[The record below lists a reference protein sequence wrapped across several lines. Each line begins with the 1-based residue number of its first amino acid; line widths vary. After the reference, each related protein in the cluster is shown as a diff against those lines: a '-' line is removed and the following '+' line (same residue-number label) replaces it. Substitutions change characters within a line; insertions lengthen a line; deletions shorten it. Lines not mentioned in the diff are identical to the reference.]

1 MVCFLIGNDKG
12 TCDWKNWECFA
23 IVSLNNNMAS
33 SKPLLFF
40 FFSSILISLSS
51 SASQLT
57 SIDSLALTSSL
68 GPALSQFLYAAAL

>member
-33 SKPLLFF
+33 SKPLLF
-40 FFSSILISLSS
+40 SSILISLSS

-57 SIDSLALTSSL
+57 SIGSLALTSSL